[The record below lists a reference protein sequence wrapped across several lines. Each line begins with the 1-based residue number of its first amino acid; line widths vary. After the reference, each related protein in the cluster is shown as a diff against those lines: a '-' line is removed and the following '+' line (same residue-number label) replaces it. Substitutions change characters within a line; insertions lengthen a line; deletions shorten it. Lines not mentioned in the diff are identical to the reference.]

1 MKKILTQKDKQQ
13 IKTLLEEMLRK
24 DPAHFGLNTDAFGAV
39 PLEDLA
45 LAASR
50 QIPWIQLDYIIEIAS
65 ESHSDLLI
73 EDGLIQY
80 RSGQHFPV
88 VHPEPLVPPAKLYL
102 ATNAILV
109 NTWLHSGAEPL
120 LKRYLLLFAAEDE
133 AWHHA
138 TAVESIHSPTVFTV
152 AALKAS
158 QGGVQFYVDE
168 RTYFCKKIPAVFLK
182 L

>member
-1 MKKILTQKDKQQ
+1 MKRELTSKEKQQ
-13 IKTLLEEMLRK
+13 LKSLLEQMLRN
-24 DPAHFGLNTDAFGAV
+24 DPQHFGLAVDEFGAA

-45 LAASR
+45 LTATR
-50 QIPWIQLDYIIEIAS
+50 QIPWVQQDHIVELAGDP
-65 ESHSDLLI
+65 HSDLLL

-80 RSGQHFPV
+80 RSGQLFAV
-88 VHPEPLVPPAKLYL
+88 VHPQLVTPPATLYL
-102 ATNAILV
+102 ATNPMLV

-120 LKRYLLLFAAEDE
+120 LKRYLLLFASEDE

-158 QGGVQFYVDE
+158 QSGIQFFADE
-168 RTYFCKKIPAVFLK
+168 RTFYCKKIPACFIK

>member
-1 MKKILTQKDKQQ
+1 MKKVITQKDKQQ
-13 IKTLLEEMLRK
+13 IKALLEEMLRK
-24 DPAHFGLNTDAFGAV
+24 DPAHFGLDPDEFGAV
-39 PLEDLA
+39 PLDDLA

-50 QIPWIQLDYIIEIAS
+50 QIPWVQQEHIVEIATDP
-65 ESHSDLLI
+65 HSDLLI

-80 RSGQHFPV
+80 RSGQLFAA
-88 VHPEPLVPPAKLYL
+88 VHPEPITPPAALYL
-102 ATNAILV
+102 ATNPMLV

-120 LKRYLLLFAAEDE
+120 LKRYLLLFASEDE

-138 TAVESIHSPTVFTV
+138 TAVESIHSPTVFIV

-158 QGGVQFYVDE
+158 QSGTQFFADE
-168 RTYFCKKIPAVFLK
+168 RTYYCKKIPVQFLK